1 MVTYDRKGKP
11 SMLPKT
17 DYIIFIVAMLIATL
31 ALIATYGF
39 IKLSELK
46 SMERNIESA
55 IVKGI
60 DPLAVRCAYGDNS
73 WICMQ
78 YAGIHGKDSPNSST
92 ISKK

>member
-1 MVTYDRKGKP
+1 MVKLKELMITNDRVF
-11 SMLPKT
+11 
-17 DYIIFIVAMLIATL
+17 IISILLAIL
-31 ALIATYGF
+31 ALIGSYSYNKNA
-39 IKLSELK
+39 ELK

-60 DPLAVRCAYGDNS
+60 DPLAVRCAYGDSS

-78 YAGIHGKDSPNSST
+78 YASGHGKESN

>member
-11 SMLPKT
+11 KMILKNEYLIFIISML
-17 DYIIFIVAMLIATL
+17 LATL
-31 ALIATYGF
+31 ALIATYGY
-39 IKLSELK
+39 IKLAELK

-78 YAGIHGKDSPNSST
+78 YADNHGKDP
-92 ISKK
+92 ILPVKK

>member
-1 MVTYDRKGKP
+1 MVNFKELMITNDKVF
-11 SMLPKT
+11 
-17 DYIIFIVAMLIATL
+17 IISILLAIL
-31 ALIATYGF
+31 ALIGSYSYN
-39 IKLSELK
+39 KNSELK

-60 DPLAVRCAYGDNS
+60 DPLAVRCAYGDSS

-78 YAGIHGKDSPNSST
+78 YASGHGKESN

>member
-1 MVTYDRKGKP
+1 MILKNEY
-11 SMLPKT
+11 L
-17 DYIIFIVAMLIATL
+17 IFIISVLLATL
-31 ALIATYGF
+31 ALIATFGY
-39 IKLSELK
+39 IKLAELK

-78 YAGIHGKDSPNSST
+78 YAGNHGKDLTLPV
-92 ISKK
+92 KK

>member
-1 MVTYDRKGKP
+1 MITNDKVF
-11 SMLPKT
+11 
-17 DYIIFIVAMLIATL
+17 IISILLAIL
-31 ALIATYGF
+31 ALIGSYSYNKNA
-39 IKLSELK
+39 ELK

-60 DPLAVRCAYGDNS
+60 DPLAVRCAYGDSS

-78 YAGIHGKDSPNSST
+78 YASGHGKESN